1 MDEFIELQLPKN
13 LTTLTLLG
21 EYYNTEMITI
31 DVLHST
37 KLEHM
42 KIWHSSSDYHPTKLN
57 FIGLG
62 SSLSKFETNCRLM
75 PNFIQTG
82 TFPNAKELVLSWKTT
97 DIFRCEELKPSV
109 TDPGLY
115 YKFSEFKSLQ
125 HLCITDF
132 VRTTML
138 SCKIYY
144 EFFPGNEVRV
154 KLNAKNFD
162 IQIEQIQLGPKKM
175 TKLLL
180 IKQFVHEGP
189 VTLLQIPFHESITE
203 MPTQKLIMADS
214 IMPSTQTEF
223 ALSIISFNSQEL
235 LNSYSTVIKR
245 LIDESNNLKGL
256 LSSYLAAIQ
265 RLINEFNDLSMLLS
279 YPETKQRLINLLV
292 GSFEVILIEY
302 SKGFQLIKQSET
314 LQGLFDSYSTAIEQ
328 VTNKSKNL
336 QVLLSNC
343 STADTLQQINPKNV
357 LQTLLNKYLEAI
369 QSFNNSNSLQILL
382 NDYSN
387 VDQKLKRLPSTIEK
401 IQTFSSVIQP
411 VLVSLNVSCSAV
423 NRQIKL
429 FHDTIEKL
437 FNEYLVALSGKA
449 ND

>member
-1 MDEFIELQLPKN
+1 MN
-13 LTTLTLLG
+13 
-21 EYYNTEMITI
+21 
-31 DVLHST
+31 
-37 KLEHM
+37 
-42 KIWHSSSDYHPTKLN
+42 
-57 FIGLG
+57 
-62 SSLSKFETNCRLM
+62 
-75 PNFIQTG
+75 
-82 TFPNAKELVLSWKTT
+82 
-97 DIFRCEELKPSV
+97 
-109 TDPGLY
+109 
-115 YKFSEFKSLQ
+115 
-125 HLCITDF
+125 
-132 VRTTML
+132 
-138 SCKIYY
+138 
-144 EFFPGNEVRV
+144 FFPGNEVRV

-180 IKQFVHEGP
+180 INQFVHEGP